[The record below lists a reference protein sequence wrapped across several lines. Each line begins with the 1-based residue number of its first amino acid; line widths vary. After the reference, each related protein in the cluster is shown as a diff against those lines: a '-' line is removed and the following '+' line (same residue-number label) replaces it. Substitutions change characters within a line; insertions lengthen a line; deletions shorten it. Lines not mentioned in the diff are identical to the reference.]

1 MLGEDGRFMSDLDDD
16 DMAIIIMPTGRLCK
30 HYGITTIH
38 ESIC

>member
-1 MLGEDGRFMSDLDDD
+1 MLGEAGRFMSDLDDD
-16 DMAIIIMPTGRLCK
+16 DMANIMPTGRLCK